1 MRLLQKTVEVKAG
14 DWAFWQMLMRKEKW
28 HGCHEKNVRVRKML
42 AEIREAAMTYGASG
56 IPLWLKNELKYL
68 DDHFRNDPYLLK
80 PQPGTHGTY
89 FKEVREERRSPKNT
103 RLRLRRKSK
112 PKPKPQG
119 IPNDRLIH
127 LKEELLGAWAK
138 KS

>member
-1 MRLLQKTVEVKAG
+1 MRLLQKTIEVKAG

-28 HGCHEKNVRVRKML
+28 HAGRKRDQRLVAML
-42 AEIREAAMTYGASG
+42 SEIREAAMTYGTQG

-68 DDHFRNDPYLLK
+68 DDHFRNDTNLLE
-80 PQPGTHGTY
+80 PQKGTHGTY
-89 FKEVREERRSPKNT
+89 FKEVREERRPPKNT

-112 PKPKPQG
+112 PKPKPEG

-138 KS
+138 K